1 MFSKSAAVQFGLL
14 VLLPKGVQS
23 DRIMLYENDFE
34 APKKTVTPP
43 IGTGCTY
50 EGADMMVNNN
60 YGEQGG
66 PNHSKTQYGSGQFGQ
81 VQTVETCS
89 ITTDIPFKDG
99 QGTVLG
105 YYSKST
111 RLGW

>member
-1 MFSKSAAVQFGLL
+1 
-14 VLLPKGVQS
+14 
-23 DRIMLYENDFE
+23 
-34 APKKTVTPP
+34 
-43 IGTGCTY
+43 
-50 EGADMMVNNN
+50 MMVNNN

-105 YYSKST
+105 YYTQNPPGLGGKLAIGMWIEDHLVGVFRVASCGTQLFGCT
-111 RLGW
+111 RSHITS